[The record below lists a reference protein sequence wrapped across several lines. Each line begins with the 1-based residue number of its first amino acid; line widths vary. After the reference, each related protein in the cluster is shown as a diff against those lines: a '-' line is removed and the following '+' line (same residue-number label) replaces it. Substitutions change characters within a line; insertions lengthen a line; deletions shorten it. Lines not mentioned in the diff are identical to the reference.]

1 MGGCGQSWTGR
12 GRPAGSGLARLVCDL
27 PCLQYLAQF
36 SASAFCFHAGAAA
49 VCVTESLE
57 PRGGLGHWGMMN
69 SGMEEGT
76 ERLQRTSIAR
86 SSKLGC
92 KPFFFLKKKRKG
104 CIAARP
110 CETPVTGQGRCT
122 AAARSPSLMDAD
134 ANAWES
140 VPGLPGGGTAA
151 PRQRHRSSERASR
164 RALR

>member
-92 KPFFFLKKKRKG
+92 KPFFFLKKKERLHCCKALRDAG
-104 CIAARP
+104 HRAGPLHRCGPLTLAHGRRCQRVGIGAR
-110 CETPVTGQGRCT
+110 TPRRRHRRT
-122 AAARSPSLMDAD
+122 AAAP
-134 ANAWES
+134 
-140 VPGLPGGGTAA
+140 PF
-151 PRQRHRSSERASR
+151 
-164 RALR
+164 